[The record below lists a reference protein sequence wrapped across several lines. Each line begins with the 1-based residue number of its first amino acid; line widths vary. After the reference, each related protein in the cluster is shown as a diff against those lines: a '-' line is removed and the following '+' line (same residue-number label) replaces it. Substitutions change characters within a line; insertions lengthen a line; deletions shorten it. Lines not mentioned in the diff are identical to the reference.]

1 MTITEIPNTNYV
13 VLPDGT
19 VARKL
24 TPTLKK
30 DGLYWYLHVGTP
42 SKLVRFTDK
51 EVIDAEAMKNKIE
64 KNSAGQEAIA

>member
-1 MTITEIPNTNYV
+1 MNITEIPDTNYV

-30 DGLYWYLHVGTP
+30 DGFYWFLHVGTP
-42 SKLVRFTDK
+42 PKLVRFTDK
-51 EVIDAEAMKNKIE
+51 EVCNPELMKQKIAQ
-64 KNSAGQEAIA
+64 NSAGEEAVK